1 MTRQIRVKALAKINL
16 DLRVLGQRADGY
28 HELRTIFQTISLA
41 DTLDICFTPARKSSI
56 ELRDSHDIPDNLVVR
71 AARLVLQAA
80 RVTGRVEMQLEKR
93 IPMGAGLGGGS
104 SDAAAV
110 LLALPV
116 LAGRVLP
123 VPALCAL
130 AQQMGSD
137 ISFFLLGGTA
147 VGIGRGSEVFPMPDA
162 PARRGILIAPG
173 VHVSSARA
181 YADLS
186 PYLTTELQQNKIFS
200 FQVDSWGDPSVGGA
214 GGAAEND
221 FEPVVFARENRLAA
235 LKRRLV
241 RAGASPA
248 MMTGSGSAL
257 FGLLPDRAAVSRALD
272 RFEDE
277 NTFRI
282 SLVSRARYRGMWW
295 RALSPHI
302 EQKVWPPR
310 SRYAR

>member
-1 MTRQIRVKALAKINL
+1 MTRHARVRALAKINL
-16 DLRVLGQRADGY
+16 DLRVLGKRPDGY

-41 DTLDICFTPARKSSI
+41 DTLDISFTPARKTSI

-71 AARLVLQAA
+71 AARLVLDAA
-80 RVTGRVEMQLEKR
+80 RVTGRVEMQLDKC

-123 VPALCAL
+123 VPTLCSL
-130 AQQMGSD
+130 AQQLGSD

-147 VGIGRGSEVFPMPDA
+147 VGIGRGTEVFPLPDV
-162 PARRGILIAPG
+162 PARHGILIAPG
-173 VHVSSARA
+173 VHISTARA

-214 GGAAEND
+214 GGAKND
-221 FEPVVFARENRLAA
+221 FEPVVFKQESRLTT

-257 FGLLPDRAAVSRALD
+257 FGLFPDRAAVSRALD

-277 NTFRI
+277 KTFRI

-302 EQKVWPPR
+302 ERRVWPPP